1 MGYGKWIA
9 GGLGWAVFGPVGG
22 IIGFLV
28 GSAID
33 GSTTGVKTTG
43 GRRIE
48 GPTTR
53 GDFMV
58 SLLVLTGAVMKADGT
73 VKKGELDYVKQYLL
87 RSFGAEAATDGIKIL
102 RDILKQEIPVADV
115 ARQIGQH
122 LDNSSK
128 LQLLQFLFG
137 IAKADGHTHE
147 AEVKIIQLISN
158 YMGVANSDFTSI
170 KSMFYNDI
178 HVAYSV
184 LGLEKTA
191 TNDEIKKAY
200 RKMAIEYHPDKVA
213 YLGEDV
219 QKSANEKFQK
229 LIAAYE
235 SIKKERGIA

>member
-1 MGYGKWIA
+1 
-9 GGLGWAVFGPVGG
+9 
-22 IIGFLV
+22 
-28 GSAID
+28 
-33 GSTTGVKTTG
+33 
-43 GRRIE
+43 
-48 GPTTR
+48 
-53 GDFMV
+53 
-58 SLLVLTGAVMKADGT
+58 
-73 VKKGELDYVKQYLL
+73 
-87 RSFGAEAATDGIKIL
+87 
-102 RDILKQEIPVADV
+102 VADV

-158 YMGVANSDFTSI
+158 YMGVASSDFTSI

-229 LIAAYE
+229 LIAAYD